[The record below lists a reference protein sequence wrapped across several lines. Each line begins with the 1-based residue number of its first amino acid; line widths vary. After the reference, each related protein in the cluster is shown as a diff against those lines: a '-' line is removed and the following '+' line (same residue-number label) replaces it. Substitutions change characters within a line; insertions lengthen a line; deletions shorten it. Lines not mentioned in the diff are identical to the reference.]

1 METHRFTREMGI
13 THADFFRIL
22 PSAIDNHPYRRR
34 NRGIEI
40 QYGDR
45 SVQIELGDE
54 KIRGIALLQLP
65 YIDMSFAFHG
75 FSDNQR
81 EAFMK
86 RFDLYFRRGGG

>member
-1 METHRFTREMGI
+1 METRRFTREMGM

-22 PSAIDNHPYRRR
+22 PSAIDQHPYRRR
-34 NRGIEI
+34 ERRIDI
-40 QYGDR
+40 DYGDR
-45 SVQIELGDE
+45 SVQIEFGDE

>member
-1 METHRFTREMGI
+1 MEAHRFTREMGL

-22 PSAIDNHPYRRR
+22 PSAIDHHPFHSHDRRV
-34 NRGIEI
+34 EI
-40 QYGDR
+40 DYGGR

-65 YIDMSFAFHG
+65 YIEMSFTFDG
-75 FSDNQR
+75 FSDAQR
-81 EAFMK
+81 KAFMD